1 MVRFGNKNSRLVH
14 RLLPRASGSK
24 VNSCP
29 LSSHEIDGVRKEKER
44 LTASKL
50 NVQLLSPSKFQ
61 SFTGKLDTSLSFLG
75 TFFAVKDSGTI
86 GEKLPLDAINP
97 AHRSLL
103 RLNSPSHGIFS
114 LFLNFQLMAQQLVL

>member
-1 MVRFGNKNSRLVH
+1 MTGNMLLVTRINRFFKTISLIKKLVH

-75 TFFAVKDSGTI
+75 DGDVT
-86 GEKLPLDAINP
+86 
-97 AHRSLL
+97 R
-103 RLNSPSHGIFS
+103 
-114 LFLNFQLMAQQLVL
+114 M

>member
-1 MVRFGNKNSRLVH
+1 MDQNAVTKIILAESPYF
-14 RLLPRASGSK
+14 
-24 VNSCP
+24 
-29 LSSHEIDGVRKEKER
+29 LSS
-44 LTASKL
+44 
-50 NVQLLSPSKFQ
+50 
-61 SFTGKLDTSLSFLG
+61 FT
-75 TFFAVKDSGTI
+75 VDSGTI